1 MASVSISGGPERH
14 MIVMLTID
22 SPRII
27 FALDHVFALRAFASA
42 ALASEE
48 PPPIAEIEELD
59 EDETEN
65 DLSDRPA
72 QPIQQGTYSGAS
84 GNGSAM
90 TTSFR
95 VNIVDA
101 QVILIAN
108 PTIRNTEAIVLGTK
122 EVLLAKQNATTLQVT
137 KVGMFLCRMDRFHD
151 TRLRIL
157 DDFTVKMSMESRSQ
171 GRDSSLTSIS
181 IEIE

>member
-1 MASVSISGGPERH
+1 
-14 MIVMLTID
+14 MIVVLTID

-27 FALDHVFALRAFASA
+27 FALDYVFALQAFAST

-59 EDETEN
+59 EDETER
-65 DLSDRPA
+65 DPSDGPTHT
-72 QPIQQGTYSGAS
+72 IQQGADSDAS
-84 GNGSAM
+84 RNESAM

-122 EVLLAKQNATTLQVT
+122 QVL
-137 KVGMFLCRMDRFHD
+137 
-151 TRLRIL
+151 
-157 DDFTVKMSMESRSQ
+157 
-171 GRDSSLTSIS
+171 
-181 IEIE
+181 